1 MGLPDYFDWTHVIR
15 CALHRLNG
23 PSKLLL
29 EPLTKLE
36 RRYAKNKL
44 TDFID
49 INIDYKSKSHWRP
62 RRDGSGTTIKKGK
75 KKKKTTK
82 TKNQLEEEKNNIK
95 PKKDYKQLAA
105 NDRLDKEL
113 QLMWDK
119 IFDTPKERQRR
130 RRINDIQKRLSR
142 PERSTAHPNN

>member
-36 RRYAKNKL
+36 RRYAKKQAYG
-44 TDFID
+44 FY

-75 KKKKTTK
+75 KKKKKKTK
-82 TKNQLEEEKNNIK
+82 MKNQLEDEKNNIN
-95 PKKDYKQLAA
+95 PKRNYKQLAA
-105 NDRLDKEL
+105 NDPIDVGQDLRNPGRAIMKKKN
-113 QLMWDK
+113 Q
-119 IFDTPKERQRR
+119 
-130 RRINDIQKRLSR
+130 
-142 PERSTAHPNN
+142 